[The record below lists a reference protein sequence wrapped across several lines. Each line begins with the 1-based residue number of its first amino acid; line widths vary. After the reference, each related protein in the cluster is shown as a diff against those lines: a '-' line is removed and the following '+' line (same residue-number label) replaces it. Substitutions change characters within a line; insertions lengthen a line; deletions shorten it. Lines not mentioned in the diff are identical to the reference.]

1 VFQGYG
7 DLVRLG
13 VIDIG
18 SNTVH
23 TLVLDAARGARPVAA
38 ASESMEVRLMRYL
51 QPDGSISAEGVEA
64 LDAAVTRAAALGRE
78 QGAERTLAIATSA
91 LREAANGPAVLE
103 MLAGRAGVPVEVL
116 SGVDEARLTFL
127 AARRW
132 YGWGAGRLL
141 LLDIGGGSLELA
153 AGNDEDPDVALS
165 VPLGAG
171 RMTREFLWETDPPL
185 PDDVARLREHVR
197 HTLGGSIGSARPAL
211 NGDHVVATSKT
222 FRSLARLAGMPR
234 EVLGDGQR
242 YRMRLAHLEDWMPR
256 LARLSSDDRTVLP
269 GIGPRRSRQIV
280 AGAVVA
286 EEAMR
291 ALKVDE
297 VEICPWAL
305 REGAILQ
312 LLERL

>member
-1 VFQGYG
+1 M
-7 DLVRLG
+7 RLG

-23 TLVLDAARGARPVAA
+23 LLVLDAAHGARPVPA
-38 ASESMEVRLMRYL
+38 ASDSTTVRLMRYL
-51 QPDGSISAEGVEA
+51 QPDGAISPDGVAA
-64 LDAAVTRAAALGRE
+64 LVDAVERAAAVNATHRTE
-78 QGAERTLAIATSA
+78 QTFALATSA
-91 LREAANGPAVLE
+91 LREATNGSEVLALLSE
-103 MLAGRAGVPVEVL
+103 RAGVPIEVL

-141 LLDIGGGSLELA
+141 LLDIGGGSLEIA
-153 AGNDEDPDVALS
+153 AGDDEEPDVALS

-171 RMTREFLWETDPPL
+171 RLTRAFLWEADPPT
-185 PDDVARLREHVR
+185 PADVERLRAHVR
-197 HTLGGSIGSARPAL
+197 ATLRDAVVPAAGAARP
-211 NGDHVVATSKT
+211 DHVVATSRM

-234 EVLGDGQR
+234 DVLGNGRR
-242 YRMRLAHLEDWMPR
+242 YRMRRAQLEDWVPR
-256 LARLSSDDRTVLP
+256 LARLSSADRTVLP
-269 GIGPRRSRQIV
+269 GIGEGRARQIV

-297 VEICPWAL
+297 LEICPWAL

-312 LLERL
+312 RLDHL

>member
-1 VFQGYG
+1 M
-7 DLVRLG
+7 RLG

-23 TLVLDAARGARPVAA
+23 LLVLDAAHGARPVPA
-38 ASESMEVRLMRYL
+38 ASDSTTVRLMRYL
-51 QPDGSISAEGVEA
+51 EPDGSISPDGVAA
-64 LDAAVTRAAALGRE
+64 LDAAVTRAAAVGRE
-78 QGAERTLAIATSA
+78 HGTEGTLAIATSA
-91 LREAANGPAVLE
+91 LREATNGPQVLALLTE
-103 MLAGRAGVPVEVL
+103 RAGVPIEVL
-116 SGVDEARLTFL
+116 SGGDEARLTFL

-141 LLDIGGGSLELA
+141 LLDIGGGSLEIA
-153 AGNDEDPDVALS
+153 AGTDEDPDVALS

-171 RMTREFLWETDPPL
+171 RMTRRFLWENDPPA

-197 HTLGGSIGSARPAL
+197 ATLADAVGPAL
-211 NGDHVVATSKT
+211 AAQRPDHVVATSKT

-234 EVLGDGQR
+234 EVLGNGHR
-242 YRMRLAHLEDWMPR
+242 YRMQRANLEDWVPR
-256 LARLSSDDRTVLP
+256 LARLSSQDRTVLP
-269 GIGPRRSRQIV
+269 GIGPGRARQIV

-291 ALKVDE
+291 ALRVEE

-305 REGAILQ
+305 REGAILRQ
-312 LLERL
+312 LDRL